1 MSTSTSSPFVKKA
14 LLWQSIGSVRLIIA
28 LFTIGAAIIKMLYN
42 HFLPHLLDI
51 DVLRWAIITLGCVFF
66 LTTFIP
72 YRRSVI
78 VPYFSFFLYLL
89 TLIYVIAFA
98 VINHFDPNAVTILI
112 LVVGAS
118 TIIINSLL
126 YYGIQSLL
134 IVVTCAIAYVSFP
147 IDNDRLIALLNLM
160 LSIGAFGIVIAVRL
174 SLISSLQN
182 SHANLEKLNV
192 LALIANKEGEI
203 IFVSPSVK
211 QLLGYEPAE
220 LLKEGWWRIKNLE
233 DGWIEREFI
242 LNYPNILPKE
252 IVTIETSVRTKDGNK
267 VWLSWANSITPNGN
281 YMGVALDVTKYK
293 LNSLRTSPL
302 TIVQ

>member
-1 MSTSTSSPFVKKA
+1 MSTHTSSPFVKKA

-28 LFTIGAAIIKMLYN
+28 LFTIGAAIIKLLYN
-42 HFLPHLLDI
+42 HFLPELVDI
-51 DVLRWAIITLGCVFF
+51 DFLRWSIIALGSIFF

-126 YYGIQSLL
+126 YYGIQSLF
-134 IVVTCAIAYVSFP
+134 IIVTCAIAFVSFP
-147 IDNDRLIALLNLM
+147 IDNNHLIALLNL
-160 LSIGAFGIVIAVRL
+160 LLALGAFGIVIAVRL

-220 LLKEGWWRIKNLE
+220 LLKEGWWRTKNLE

-252 IVTIETSVRTKDGNK
+252 IITIETSVRTKDGQK
-267 VWLSWANSITPNGN
+267 VWLTWANSIMPNGN

-302 TIVQ
+302 TIA

>member
-1 MSTSTSSPFVKKA
+1 MSTNTPDPFVKKA

-28 LFTIGAAIIKMLYN
+28 LFTIAAAIIKLLYN
-42 HFLPHLLDI
+42 HFLPNLVDI
-51 DVLRWAIITLGCVFF
+51 DFLRWSIIALGCIFF
-66 LTTFIP
+66 FTTFIP
-72 YRRSVI
+72 YRRKVI
-78 VPYFSFFLYLL
+78 VPYFSFFLYSL
-89 TLIYVIAFA
+89 TLVYVIAFA

-126 YYGIQSLL
+126 YYGIQSM
-134 IVVTCAIAYVSFP
+134 IIITTSAITYISIP
-147 IDNDRLIALLNLM
+147 IDNGHLIALLNL
-160 LSIGAFGIVIAVRL
+160 LISLGAFGIVIAVRL

-203 IFVSPSVK
+203 VFVSPSVK

-220 LLKEGWWRIKNLE
+220 LIKDGWWRIKNLE

-252 IVTIETSVRTKDGNK
+252 IITIETSVRTKDGQK
-267 VWLSWANSITPNGN
+267 VWLSWANSIMPNGN

-293 LNSLRTSPL
+293 LNSLRSSPL
-302 TIVQ
+302 SIVH